1 MVEWEE
7 EGEEDLIPAEDTF
20 DMDSTLDGWRDKG
33 DDLNEEAPNNT
44 GKEVVWENG
53 TPFQTLYGTAEY
65 GRFGYSVALSSN
77 TYTLLVGAP
86 GVDDSTGR
94 VVVHHRST
102 TSDQFVHHQTLNR
115 EGERRA
121 FDLFGWAIVM
131 TLNGLAMAVAAPYSD
146 FGKDDSGLVY
156 FYMRYT
162 TNSQFVWIS
171 QVDGV
176 CNYEL
181 LGDYGVA
188 IETSDDALYIHAK
201 LYNDKCSDN
210 CICTFSVR

>member
-1 MVEWEE
+1 MSVECVED
-7 EGEEDLIPAEDTF
+7 GEEDLIPAEDTF

-115 EGERRA
+115 EGERR
-121 FDLFGWAIVM
+121 
-131 TLNGLAMAVAAPYSD
+131 
-146 FGKDDSGLVY
+146 GKRVIWG
-156 FYMRYT
+156 
-162 TNSQFVWIS
+162 
-171 QVDGV
+171 
-176 CNYEL
+176 
-181 LGDYGVA
+181 
-188 IETSDDALYIHAK
+188 
-201 LYNDKCSDN
+201 
-210 CICTFSVR
+210 